1 MSQQQEGQAALVIVG
16 GGLGGVSAALAALR
30 LGQTVVLTETLQWL
44 GGQLT
49 AQAVPPDEYPWIE
62 SLTASQSYAHLRR
75 AIRDYYRRHLPLT
88 DAAAQTYCLNP
99 GAGNVSTLCHEPWV
113 AARVLDELLA
123 PWEAKG
129 QLRVLRQHRPMRV
142 ETQGDRITAVGTV
155 PERGRREIDAEG
167 HLVTPGWVDIHTH
180 YDGQVTWDECFTP
193 SIYHG
198 VTTLVMGNCGVGFA
212 PKRPGH
218 EDDLIKLMEGV
229 EDIPG
234 AALHEGIRWNWES
247 FPQYMDA
254 LAATP
259 RSLDYLVQVPH
270 DPLRMYVMGERALA
284 HEKANA
290 DDIRAMQAL
299 LREAL
304 QAGAAGFSTGRS
316 DNHRTSEGKDTPA
329 ANAGHEE
336 LAGLAQAF
344 EGLGHGVIQVV
355 SDYNLL
361 HGPEQFD
368 AEFDCVETLARAS
381 GKPVSLTWLQRDP
394 GGEQYL
400 KIQQRVEAAVQAGL
414 PLYLQTAVRGIGVL
428 NGLDASFHPFMGFPS
443 YKEVAHLPLAQ
454 RAEALR
460 EPARK
465 ARILSEKSE
474 RLAGD
479 GSAIPPLVDIL
490 LAKIDLISGRMFAL
504 EDTLN
509 YEPSLMQSFLVRAR
523 QAGITPLEAIY
534 DHLCAGNGEGLIY
547 FPIFNYNEG
556 SLDVVRRMLEHPQA
570 LSSLSDAGAHVGTV
584 CDASFTTFMLTH
596 WVRDRARD
604 AIALEVA
611 VEMLTRR
618 NARYLGLSDRGVIAE
633 GMRADLNAIDPARLS
648 VGVPR
653 LVRDLPA
660 GGKRFVQKAEGY
672 VATWVAGEQ
681 VQRKG
686 EITTARPGQLV
697 RMGQA

>member
-1 MSQQQEGQAALVIVG
+1 MLDWLIKNG
-16 GGLGGVSAALAALR
+16 
-30 LGQTVVLTETLQWL
+30 TVVDGT
-44 GGQLT
+44 GAPPRVADVGVRAGQI
-49 AQAVPPDEYPWIE
+49 V
-62 SLTASQSYAHLRR
+62 
-75 AIRDYYRRHLPLT
+75 
-88 DAAAQTYCLNP
+88 
-99 GAGNVSTLCHEPWV
+99 
-113 AARVLDELLA
+113 
-123 PWEAKG
+123 
-129 QLRVLRQHRPMRV
+129 
-142 ETQGDRITAVGTV
+142 AVGSLLESAHHTL
-155 PERGRREIDAEG
+155 DATG
-167 HLVTPGWVDIHTH
+167 LWITPGFVDIHTH
-180 YDGQVTWDECFTP
+180 YDGQATWDACFTP

-218 EDDLIKLMEGV
+218 EDDLIQLMEGV

-284 HEKANA
+284 HEAA
-290 DDIRAMQAL
+290 RPDEIRAMQVL

-329 ANAGHEE
+329 ANATAEE
-336 LAGLAQAF
+336 LRALAQAF

-361 HGPEQFD
+361 QGP
-368 AEFDCVETLARAS
+368 AEFDVEFDHVELLAQAS

-400 KIQQRVEAAVQAGL
+400 KIQARVEAAVQAGL
-414 PLYLQTAVRGIGVL
+414 PLYLQTAARGIGVL
-428 NGLDASFHPFMGFPS
+428 NGLEASFHPFMGFPS

-460 EPARK
+460 DPARK
-465 ARILSEKSE
+465 ARILSEQSD

-490 LAKIDLISGRMFAL
+490 LAQIDLISGRMFPL
-504 EDTLN
+504 QDTLN
-509 YEPSLMQSFLVRAR
+509 YEPSVMQSFLVRAK
-523 QAGITPLEAIY
+523 QAGVSPLEAMY
-534 DHLCAGNGEGLIY
+534 DYLSAGDGAGLIY
-547 FPIFNYNEG
+547 FPLFNYNEG
-556 SLDVVRRMLEHPQA
+556 SLDVVRRMLDHPRA

-596 WVRDRARD
+596 WVRDRGRD
-604 AIALEVA
+604 PMALETA

-618 NARYLGLSDRGVIAE
+618 NAQYLGLTDRGVIAP
-633 GMRADLNAIDPARLS
+633 GMRADLNAIDPTALS
-648 VGVPR
+648 VGLPV

-660 GGKRFVQKAEGY
+660 GGQRFVQRAKGY

-681 VQRKG
+681 VQLQG
-686 EITTARPGQLV
+686 EVTEARPGRLV
-697 RMGQA
+697 RMGQG

>member
-1 MSQQQEGQAALVIVG
+1 MLDWLIKKG
-16 GGLGGVSAALAALR
+16 
-30 LGQTVVLTETLQWL
+30 TVVDGT
-44 GGQLT
+44 GAAPRVADVAVRAGRIVSVGQISEPAHHTMDATGL
-49 AQAVPPDEYPWIE
+49 WI
-62 SLTASQSYAHLRR
+62 
-75 AIRDYYRRHLPLT
+75 
-88 DAAAQTYCLNP
+88 
-99 GAGNVSTLCHEPWV
+99 
-113 AARVLDELLA
+113 
-123 PWEAKG
+123 
-129 QLRVLRQHRPMRV
+129 
-142 ETQGDRITAVGTV
+142 
-155 PERGRREIDAEG
+155 
-167 HLVTPGWVDIHTH
+167 TPGFVDIHTH
-180 YDGQVTWDECFTP
+180 YDGQATWDACFTP

-218 EDDLIKLMEGV
+218 ENDLIKLMEGV

-247 FPQYMDA
+247 FPHYMDA

-284 HEKANA
+284 HEKATP
-290 DDIRAMQAL
+290 DDIRAMNVL

-329 ANAGHEE
+329 ANATADE
-336 LAGLAQAF
+336 LRALAQAF
-344 EGLGHGVIQVV
+344 EGIGHGVIQIV

-361 HGPEQFD
+361 QGPAEFD
-368 AEFDCVETLARAS
+368 AEFDYVELLAQAS

-414 PLYLQTAVRGIGVL
+414 PLYMQTAARGIGVL

-443 YKEVAHLPLAQ
+443 YKELAHLPLAQ

-460 EPARK
+460 DPARK

-509 YEPSLMQSFLVRAR
+509 YEPSVMQSFLVQAK
-523 QAGITPLEAIY
+523 QAGITPLEAMY
-534 DHLCAGNGEGLIY
+534 EHLTAGNGEGLIY

-556 SLDVVRRMLEHPQA
+556 SLDAVRRMLDHPRA

-584 CDASFTTFMLTH
+584 CDASFPTFMLTH
-596 WVRDRARD
+596 WVRDRRRD
-604 AIALEVA
+604 AITLETA

-618 NARYLGLSDRGVIAE
+618 NAQYLGLSDRGVIAP

-681 VQRKG
+681 VQGEG
-686 EITTARPGQLV
+686 EITAARPGRLV